1 MRRDVTESSCKEE
14 GRAYVRFCGAR
25 RREGTHA
32 EAQRR
37 RDAEVFEFALR
48 KLSVIRRTEREGN
61 EKLAPERPGFEFKSL
76 S

>member
-1 MRRDVTESSCKEE
+1 MS
-14 GRAYVRFCGAR
+14 GFAA
-25 RREGTHA
+25 REGAKGLT
-32 EAQRR
+32 QRR
-37 RDAEVFEFALR
+37 RGAEVFEFALR